1 MRLNQDEILVVHQ
14 ASSAI
19 GVEYA
24 ALLAGIQVESGGIA
38 GYNINGRLEPAIRW
52 EGHYFDKL
60 INPAK
65 REQARAAG
73 LSSPEAGKIK
83 NPKNQVDR
91 WALLMKAVAID
102 PVAAYESVSYGV
114 GQVMGANW
122 KKLGF
127 DSVLDLVNTARK
139 GFSGQVR
146 LMVQYILNFGLLDEL
161 KNKDWSGFARG
172 YNGPNFKKYSYDTN
186 LLKAYI
192 ENGGT
197 SALAPHVDGLLRLG
211 SKGAGVRD
219 IQALLRSAGY
229 QVTVDGDFGTS
240 TKAAV
245 VAFQKRNGLTADGM
259 IGPKTQAALNTLR
272 ENAPEKPGAQKLFSN
287 PTVQKAVAVGVGTP
301 TLLTGAKN
309 TVQGYIDQVSAYSFM
324 APVVEHLTTIVGVLT
339 VVGIGATIAVAAY
352 KWWESKQTSTG
363 TKAEHF
369 PDPIIQEMPSFNG

>member
-1 MRLNQDEILVVHQ
+1 MRLKPDEVLVVQQ
-14 ASSAI
+14 ASEAI

-24 ALLAGIQVESGGIA
+24 ALAAGIQVESGGIV
-38 GYNINGRLEPAIRW
+38 GYLINGRLEPAIRW

-60 INPAK
+60 IDPAK
-65 REQARAAG
+65 RAQARAAG
-73 LSSPEAGKIK
+73 LASPEAGKIK
-83 NPKNQVDR
+83 NPKDQVGR

-139 GFSGQVR
+139 GFAGQVQI
-146 LMVQYILNFGLLDEL
+146 MVQYVLNFGLLDEL
-161 KNKDWSGFARG
+161 RNKDWSGFARG
-172 YNGPNFKKYSYDTN
+172 YNGPNFKKYKYDTN
-186 LLKAYI
+186 LLDAYI
-192 ENGGT
+192 QNGGT
-197 SALAPHVDGLLRLG
+197 SVLPAHVDGTLRLG

-229 QVTVDGDFGTS
+229 QVTVDGDFGQS

-245 VAFQKRNGLTADGM
+245 IAFQKNKGLAPDGM
-259 IGPKTQAALNTLR
+259 IGPKTQAALNVFR
-272 ENAPEKPGAQKLFSN
+272 ENAPAKPGAQKLFAN
-287 PTVQKAVAVGVGTP
+287 PTVQKAVAVGVGAPATIK
-301 TLLTGAKN
+301 GAKDSLN
-309 TVQGYIDQVSAYSFM
+309 GYIGELQQYSFL

-339 VVGIGATIAVAAY
+339 VAGIGITVGVAAY
-352 KWWESKQTSTG
+352 QWWKSKQTSTG

-369 PDPIIQEMPSFNG
+369 PDPLIQEMPTFNG